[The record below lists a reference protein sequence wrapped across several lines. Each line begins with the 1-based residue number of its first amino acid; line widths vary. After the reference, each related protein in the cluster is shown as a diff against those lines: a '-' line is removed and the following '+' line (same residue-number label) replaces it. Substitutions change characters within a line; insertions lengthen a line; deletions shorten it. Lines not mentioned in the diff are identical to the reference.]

1 MNSFLTHLVR
11 ADHSLQLA
19 AHLAAGILCLILL
32 SGAAQ
37 PSRSPTPVAANPTAS
52 VQVATAPTLVVAAAS
67 FDD

>member
-19 AHLAAGILCLILL
+19 AHLAAGILCLLLL

-37 PSRSPTPVAANPTAS
+37 PAKPSAPIQAKPTAA
-52 VQVATAPTLVVAAAS
+52 VQMASAPTFVVASAS
-67 FDD
+67 IDR